1 MTLRQPALGHGGN
14 ARFDA
19 EVTTMV
25 SKAIAS
31 LDVWLARAEALLQ
44 EQREQ
49 AISPSLVPTWG
60 SDGTEEVLPL
70 AAFERG
76 LESLLG
82 GLCRGP
88 GRWILIAEDNARRAH
103 FWQALAFEDGS
114 LVTEVVSD
122 FYLEGDDRWTP
133 DQEARLA
140 ALGWEAPDPPR
151 CTNWIVVEPT
161 TSPPV
166 AQVAARAVATLR
178 EVFGLGDNDELFIK
192 LIGSPIRG
200 DTPAGPV
207 YDADDA
213 PVNADAD
220 ADDPFQGDWCG
231 TRFIEDMLAPR
242 VGLTDEQ
249 IEAAAEEVGGRLWD
263 QYLQRAQ
270 GTGPAAGYDPDYRV
284 TAADLIDPGGGPP
297 EEPDGDFDPEAAE
310 WADDAT
316 EHDHRGD
323 EEGPP

>member
-1 MTLRQPALGHGGN
+1 
-14 ARFDA
+14 
-19 EVTTMV
+19 MV

-31 LDVWLARAEALLQ
+31 LDAWLARAEALLQ

-49 AISPSLVPTWG
+49 ALSPSRTPVWG
-60 SDGTEEVLPL
+60 SDGAEEVVPL

-82 GLCRGP
+82 GLCPRP
-88 GRWILIAEDNARRAH
+88 GRWILIVEDDARRAH
-103 FWQALAFEDGS
+103 FWQALCFEDGS
-114 LVTEVVSD
+114 LVAEVVSD

-133 DQEARLA
+133 DQAEQLA
-140 ALGWEAPDPPR
+140 ALGWDAPDPPR
-151 CTNWIVVEPT
+151 RTNWIVVEPT

-166 AQVAARAVATLR
+166 AQVATRAVATLR
-178 EVFGLGDNDELFIK
+178 EVFGLGDGDELFVK
-192 LIGSPIRG
+192 LFGSPIRG

-213 PVNADAD
+213 LADAD

-231 TRFIEDMLAPR
+231 TRFIEDMFAPR

-263 QYLQRAQ
+263 DYVRGDQ
-270 GTGPAAGYDPDYRV
+270 GTGPAAAGYDPDYEV
-284 TAADLIDPGGGPP
+284 TADDLIDPAGGPP
-297 EEPDGDFDPEAAE
+297 EEPDADFDPEIAD
-310 WADDAT
+310 WADET
-316 EHDHRGD
+316 SEHDF
-323 EEGPP
+323 